1 MVGWDAP
8 ETGLQIGLSHDLQNA
23 GKMLQTTDLRCDRT
37 APNRQSPVAGSK
49 SWQLP
54 TDRAA
59 TQTASRDLLHRASPA
74 RRIGNVQQGQQAQLQ
89 AYMARSRMVKRPVRN
104 SAAALKISHSLVRHR
119 EASPQNPAGRLE
131 QREKAPAPGQ
141 QQYGAVDRRAQLP
154 VRKPGVSRKG
164 RQRRGSVRI
173 KPGELEHLKKI
184 KLSEPVAPVEVVAPI
199 HQYTFP
205 ADRRALQ
212 ASTAIKRSLQQQL
225 AVIEKVR
232 IARECV
238 RDNARSSSIEQPWS
252 TMAHGGAVQYSAAG
266 IVPGPLTKGKAIKS
280 AKLQGDYT
288 NLLHRSASPRNREM
302 ELLIHRAC
310 PPTIITNCLPSV
322 VSSAAPPLAP
332 HASRNID
339 SRQSN
344 MSQMER
350 YGDHFVS
357 IRHSKMSEEDL
368 AALVEIQIAEFGEL
382 DLATCALS
390 SSVNASRTSSAAAAV
405 RSVR

>member
-1 MVGWDAP
+1 MAGWEVPD
-8 ETGLQIGLSHDLQNA
+8 TGLQIGLSHSLQNA

-37 APNRQSPVAGSK
+37 APNRQLPVAGSK
-49 SWQLP
+49 SWLP
-54 TDRAA
+54 KDRTD
-59 TQTASRDLLHRASPA
+59 TQAASRDLLRRPSSA

-89 AYMARSRMVKRPVRN
+89 AYMDRSRMVRRPVRN
-104 SAAALKISHSLVRHR
+104 SAAAPVRHR
-119 EASPQNPAGRLE
+119 EASPQNPTGRLE
-131 QREKAPAPGQ
+131 QQEKAPAPEQ

-154 VRKPGVSRKG
+154 VKKPGVFRKG

-173 KPGELEHLKKI
+173 KPGELEHLKRTKSAE
-184 KLSEPVAPVEVVAPI
+184 LVAPVEVVAPI

-205 ADRRALQ
+205 ADRRALE
-212 ASTAIKRSLQQQL
+212 ASAAIKRSLQQRL

-266 IVPGPLTKGKAIKS
+266 IVPGPLKGKAIKS
-280 AKLQGDYT
+280 AKLQGTYT

-357 IRHSKMSEEDL
+357 IRHGKMSEADL
-368 AALVEIQIAEFGEL
+368 AALAEIQITDFGEQ
-382 DLATCALS
+382 DEATVALS
-390 SSVNASRTSSAAAAV
+390 SIVNASRTSSAAAAV
-405 RSVR
+405 GSVR